1 MLSVSDDSRNRD
13 LSRIEG
19 SRMEEFGA
27 QSYTSFDLL
36 HAITLLLP
44 TIVRQ
49 TYCNFDLIMRQRK
62 YGHTGERSD

>member
-1 MLSVSDDSRNRD
+1 
-13 LSRIEG
+13 
-19 SRMEEFGA
+19 MEEFGA